1 MLMENNILTIVL
13 ITIGSVGALGTF
25 MYLVFAVRD
34 LKDRLETLALEM
46 VDFHT
51 NYDNYQ
57 VEIERDL
64 KEIQNSTEIRFDRV
78 YRKMDKQSG
87 DIYNHIKRIEKNL
100 PDTIRKTIGHIE
112 FARPLDNTFN
122 KK

>member
-1 MLMENNILTIVL
+1 MENNILTIVL

-51 NYDNYQ
+51 YVDNQEVNHAREHDKYADD
-57 VEIERDL
+57 VD
-64 KEIQNSTEIRFDRV
+64 IRFDRV
-78 YRKMDKQSG
+78 HRKVDKSR
-87 DIYNHIKRIEKNL
+87 DDLYMNIERVENTL
-100 PDTIRKTIGHIE
+100 PEKIRKTIGQIE
-112 FARPLDNTFN
+112 FARPLDNT
-122 KK
+122 K